1 MKKMIFILLGIL
13 VANSRGYSQMRFVDV
28 PVEVQNKISA
38 IVSELKATPPQYNL
52 FLYNSVST
60 GRKSFRDSIGAVFN
74 KYNTIF
80 MPKYYADN
88 WREVAGE
95 YFHDSTGYRQ
105 LSYLY
110 GVHKNIMM
118 PLDSLTI
125 LSEYEFYKVEQ
136 DEFDGTYWTEE
147 IKRNDSKVYVVAY
160 SFQKKNYPLLTVIFN
175 NEYKILAMFPSI
187 YFDEDKGRKVKS
199 FLKRHRK

>member
-1 MKKMIFILLGIL
+1 MPMKKMIFILLGIL

-38 IVSELKATPPQYNL
+38 IVSELKATPPLYNL

-105 LSYLY
+105 LS
-110 GVHKNIMM
+110 
-118 PLDSLTI
+118 
-125 LSEYEFYKVEQ
+125 
-136 DEFDGTYWTEE
+136 
-147 IKRNDSKVYVVAY
+147 
-160 SFQKKNYPLLTVIFN
+160 
-175 NEYKILAMFPSI
+175 
-187 YFDEDKGRKVKS
+187 
-199 FLKRHRK
+199 